1 MALATAARQPVASTT
16 RSASTGPR
24 SVSRAPSAQPVAL
37 ARAKDTPRS
46 AALPA
51 RVRQRAA

>member
-1 MALATAARQPVASTT
+1 MALATVARHPVASTT
-16 RSASTGPR
+16 RPASIGPR

-37 ARAKDTPRS
+37 ARAKVTPLP

-51 RVRQRAA
+51 TVRQRAL